1 MKRLMVAFVGA
12 ALVVTTI
19 ANGQSGPRQTGS
31 TNAPYMMPSLAD
43 IMSLTQWRHLKLAYA
58 GIVGNWPLAGFEW
71 GQMQQSFSAAAQ
83 LYPVFKDI
91 PLAQLIKEESEPALA
106 EVGKAIE
113 MKNMADAKQGFR
125 KLTNACNNCHH
136 RAGVGFIVIRVPT
149 SSPFSN
155 QLFPPKS
162 NLDFHFCRNCVELRR
177 LCLGDG
183 GARQELAAGVVSP
196 HAASVVAAR
205 TTVAPG
211 AMTQLIL
218 KRASASRPS
227 GEWNDDDFDVLAHGV
242 VFGRMMRV
250 HAAPV
255 GSPWMWTL
263 AFRHHEDRT
272 PIHGYAATREAA
284 MMAFAKSW
292 RRGVSTREPRLGPA
306 IAAAC

>member
-1 MKRLMVAFVGA
+1 MGA
-12 ALVVTTI
+12 
-19 ANGQSGPRQTGS
+19 
-31 TNAPYMMPSLAD
+31 NATEL
-43 IMSLTQWRHLKLAYA
+43 
-58 GIVGNWPLAGFEW
+58 
-71 GQMQQSFSAAAQ
+71 SAAAQ

-155 QLFPPKS
+155 QLFPPPKS

-211 AMTQLIL
+211 AMT
-218 KRASASRPS
+218 
-227 GEWNDDDFDVLAHGV
+227 
-242 VFGRMMRV
+242 
-250 HAAPV
+250 
-255 GSPWMWTL
+255 
-263 AFRHHEDRT
+263 
-272 PIHGYAATREAA
+272 
-284 MMAFAKSW
+284 
-292 RRGVSTREPRLGPA
+292 
-306 IAAAC
+306 